1 MTAVFSR
8 IFFLRRIEW
17 TPNRAWIA
25 IFGVW
30 LFMLSGITHHFGVGS
45 PGVIQYLRL
54 NSLLLDR
61 QAQVAET
68 DLEVARLDE
77 ESVSLEKS
85 RTVQEREIRKT
96 MGYVGE
102 NEMIFDFSLSSSASL
117 RR

>member
-1 MTAVFSR
+1 MSAVFSR
-8 IFFLRRIEW
+8 LRVIWKFEW
-17 TPNRAWIA
+17 TPNRVWFAV
-25 IFGVW
+25 FGFW
-30 LFMLSGITHHFGVGS
+30 LFMLSGITQHAGLGS
-45 PGVIQYLRL
+45 PGMLQYLRL
-54 NSLLLDR
+54 NALLEDR
-61 QAQVAET
+61 HAQAAEI
-68 DLEVARLDE
+68 DAEIVRLDE